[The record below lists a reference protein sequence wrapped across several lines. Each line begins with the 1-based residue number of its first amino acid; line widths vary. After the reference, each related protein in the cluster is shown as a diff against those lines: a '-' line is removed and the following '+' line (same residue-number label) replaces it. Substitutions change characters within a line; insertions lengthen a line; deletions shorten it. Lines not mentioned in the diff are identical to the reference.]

1 MYLIDKLPDYENY
14 TKDTKD
20 TKYIK
25 DIKDTNQSKSETL
38 QLLHAL
44 TFLCIICFGI
54 YNTISFLKVQIEY
67 NNMIIYNENNKN
79 NDIKIYFK
87 KVSYN
92 PIIFLLIIDMLL
104 NMTYFVFTNI
114 LIHKNITGARYYTY
128 SYIICIIIIIGLLY
142 IIHLNTLNKISE
154 YMNSIIMFDSANY
167 YNLMKHIRI
176 SSILYIISYVIN
188 ITTVILLV

>member
-1 MYLIDKLPDYENY
+1 MYLLDKLPDYEIEYNKD

-20 TKYIK
+20 TK
-25 DIKDTNQSKSETL
+25 QWKSETL

-44 TFLCIICFGI
+44 TFLCIVCFGL
-54 YNTISFLKVQIEY
+54 YNTISFLNVQIEY
-67 NNMIIYNENNKN
+67 NNMIIYSDN
-79 NDIKIYFK
+79 NDIKIYYK

-114 LIHKNITGARYYTY
+114 LIHKNITGARYYTC
-128 SYIICIIIIIGLLY
+128 SCIICIIIILGLLY
-142 IIHLNTLNKISE
+142 FIHLNTLNKISE
-154 YMNSIIMFDSANY
+154 YMNSIIMIDSVNY

-176 SSILYIISYVIN
+176 SSILYIISYSIN
-188 ITTVILLV
+188 ITTVIFLV